1 MTQKPRKSRPRPIN
15 AWFMRPDV
23 WTVAKM
29 IRPLH
34 FLKNFEGGAVRPGL
48 SVDVSRETF
57 VKLSAKVT
65 ESGLSTGTTG
75 P

>member
-1 MTQKPRKSRPRPIN
+1 MTQKPRKPRPRPIN

-29 IRPLH
+29 IRPL
-34 FLKNFEGGAVRPGL
+34 FFFKTR
-48 SVDVSRETF
+48 DVSRETS
-57 VKLSAKVT
+57 VKLGATVT